1 MNTYRVWYARRPH
14 FGMGPRPIL
23 KDLQHTHVCLGDFA
37 AGNLED
43 LFCRMQAENWSSNG
57 EGRPLI
63 LGMGLHHTS
72 MSVGDVAEDVRAK
85 KFYLAECEGFS
96 EL

>member
-1 MNTYRVWYARRPH
+1 MNTYRVWYARWPH
-14 FGMGPRPIL
+14 FGLGPRPTL
-23 KDLQHTHVCLGDFA
+23 NDFKNTHVCLGDVEA
-37 AGNLED
+37 RNLED
-43 LFCRMQAENWSSNG
+43 LFCRMQGENWSPNG
-57 EGRPLI
+57 EAMSLI

-72 MSVGDVAEDVRAK
+72 MSVRDVAEDVRAK